1 MIVGMVVGAY
11 GVSSDMSLVP
21 HGLLGWPPNKHHS
34 HKYDPIDII
43 LIHTISV
50 ERNDNDHN
58 DWWWIMLSLLLLKW
72 WSWCCCFCCCCSC
85 CCCCCCCWWW
95 WWEPHQVHYCPF
107 FLNATVCGDLHTG
120 QTSWLISTR
129 FIFGVCWYNSFRL
142 IVDFGFSGCQFNGQF
157 LPNNYDE
164 CSYFRCDYG
173 PEPYYDVYG
182 KIKFVEVKMKC
193 PYGTSTNR
201 YRFDPYNPCGEAS
214 YKCSA
219 PPPPSKFD

>member
-1 MIVGMVVGAY
+1 MNYVVAAAAKMVI
-11 GVSSDMSLVP
+11 LV
-21 HGLLGWPPNKHHS
+21 LLF
-34 HKYDPIDII
+34 
-43 LIHTISV
+43 
-50 ERNDNDHN
+50 
-58 DWWWIMLSLLLLKW
+58 LLLLQLLLLLLLLLLMMMMGTT
-72 WSWCCCFCCCCSC
+72 SSSLLS
-85 CCCCCCCWWW
+85 
-95 WWEPHQVHYCPF
+95 F